1 MPLDFLPLP
10 GTRVDEL
17 DTPALAVDLPL
28 MERNIEKLHTYFSR
42 RPAKVRPHIKGH
54 KSPILA
60 HRQLEAGGTVG
71 GVCCAKVGEAEVMVL
86 NGIKDVFITNEI
98 VTRPKIARL
107 MSLARLANLMVA
119 VDDPRNVQ
127 DLSEA
132 AQANRVT
139 LRVTVDVNIGIDR
152 CGVEPGPTVV
162 DLAKLVA
169 RAPGLQFAGL
179 MGYEGGMWI
188 NDFEERALA
197 TKSRVQKLLDAREM
211 VEAAGLPVEIASGGG
226 TGTWNITG
234 DIGGVTEVQAGAYP
248 FMDAH
253 YRYVPDFDVSLLVLS
268 TVISRPAEDRAIID
282 CGHKAIGVTLG
293 LPEVARPTGAKVAR
307 LSSEHGIL
315 ALEGGDARQLRPGDK
330 VWLIPSHGGTAVNI
344 HSHYYMIR
352 DGKLEAVWE
361 IPARARFM

>member
-10 GTRVDEL
+10 GTPVEEL
-17 DTPALAVDLPL
+17 DTPALVVDLPV
-28 MERNIEKLHTYFSR
+28 MERNIERLHSYFAAR
-42 RPAKVRPHIKGH
+42 AAKVRPHTKGH

-60 HRQLEAGGTVG
+60 HRQLDAGGTIG

-107 MSLARLANLMVA
+107 MALARLADMMVA
-119 VDDPRNVQ
+119 VDDPRNIQ

-132 AQANRVT
+132 ARSFHVT
-139 LRVTVDVNIGIDR
+139 LRVTVDVNVGIDR
-152 CGVEPGPTVV
+152 CGVDPGPQVV
-162 DLAKLVA
+162 ELAKMVA
-169 RAPGLQFAGL
+169 RAPGLRFAGL

-188 NDFEERALA
+188 EGFEERSTA
-197 TKSRVQKLLDAREM
+197 TRARVQKLLDAREM
-211 VEAAGLPVEIASGGG
+211 VERAGLPVEIVSGGG

-234 DIGGVTEVQAGAYP
+234 DVAGITEVQAGAYP

-253 YRYVPDFDVSLLVLS
+253 YRYVPEFDVSLTVLS

-282 CGHKAIGVTLG
+282 CGHKGIGVTLG
-293 LPEVARPTGAKVAR
+293 LPDVAWPKGAKVAR
-307 LSSEHGIL
+307 LSSEHGNL
-315 ALEGGDARQLRPGDK
+315 DLEGDARQLRPGDK

-344 HSHYYMIR
+344 HAHYFTVR
-352 DGKLEAVWE
+352 DSKLEGVWE
-361 IPARARFM
+361 IAARARFM